1 MNYESLII
9 LSYVAAVVS
18 VLFLIVGAVLFFK
31 LKIKDVIGDLTG
43 SKQRKAIESIKANNK
58 SNVKK
63 SLLTSSA
70 VFETGR
76 RSSVVTKKEKTVITA
91 TESNKKTNS
100 DLYSHNDESV
110 DDGVTEVLGVNAVD
124 SVDECDAETS
134 VLGVQP
140 INDDNDNM
148 TAVLGVQ
155 NVADDED
162 ENVTSVLGVQ
172 MIDENQDFED
182 GITFVHGK
190 IIK

>member
-1 MNYESLII
+1 MKYESLVI
-9 LSYVAAVVS
+9 LSYVAAAAS
-18 VLFLIVGAVLFFK
+18 IIFLIVGAFLFFK

-63 SLLTSSA
+63 SLSVSSVA
-70 VFETGR
+70 SETGR
-76 RSSVVTKKEKTVITA
+76 RSSVVTKKEKATSTA
-91 TESNKKTNS
+91 EEYNQKPNF
-100 DLYSHNDESV
+100 DLHNHKPD

-124 SVDECDAETS
+124 SVDDGDAETS

-140 INDDNDNM
+140 MDDYDDNM
-148 TAVLGVQ
+148 TTVLGVQ
-155 NVADDED
+155 NDTDDED

-190 IIK
+190 TIK